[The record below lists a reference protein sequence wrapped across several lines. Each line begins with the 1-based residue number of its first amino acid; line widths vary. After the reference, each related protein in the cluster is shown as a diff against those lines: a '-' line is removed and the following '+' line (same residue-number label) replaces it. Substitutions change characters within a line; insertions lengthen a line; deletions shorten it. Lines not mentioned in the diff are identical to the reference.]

1 MKFEGIIET
10 INKMIYGWYTVDEN
24 TDFCNNLLSLA
35 DQTVKNKHIIRIK
48 RDRFTEACWKTI
60 VFAEL
65 ECNDITELRKELK
78 SVINWVAL
86 LKQCLIG
93 TENVDLYLFLAFTN
107 YTDQE
112 EFIRIES
119 TEEICRKYVLM
130 PDECIEDF
138 LNRTFLHRIIENRS
152 QTGRQ
157 DPIEKAFENTNK
169 DMILINEEDQKK
181 WTDYFFEY
189 SGKELADKLICEG

>member
-86 LKQCLIG
+86 LKQW
-93 TENVDLYLFLAFTN
+93 Y
-107 YTDQE
+107 
-112 EFIRIES
+112 
-119 TEEICRKYVLM
+119 
-130 PDECIEDF
+130 
-138 LNRTFLHRIIENRS
+138 
-152 QTGRQ
+152 
-157 DPIEKAFENTNK
+157 
-169 DMILINEEDQKK
+169 
-181 WTDYFFEY
+181 
-189 SGKELADKLICEG
+189 GKC